1 MKELLP
7 AIIGFLIVGNIAT
20 GYLAN
25 FIGIG
30 KVIAL
35 GGLINFLAGV
45 FVLLFSDLA
54 KRKNPV
60 GHEKN
65 VSIG

>member
-1 MKELLP
+1 LLP
-7 AIIGFLIVGNIAT
+7 ISYIAA

-35 GGLINFLAGV
+35 GGLIEFLAGV

-54 KRKNPV
+54 KMKNPV